1 MKTNRLFRREPQT
14 SIQIKKRR
22 LNGLLVKAIR
32 DRDYYANITLD
43 KVLELAGIPELDDV
57 TFCDNMKSMDN
68 RDRKDSKIQE
78 VVKGG
83 DGLR

>member
-1 MKTNRLFRREPQT
+1 MKTNRREPQT
-14 SIQIKKRR
+14 SIQIKKTR

-57 TFCDNMKSMDN
+57 TFCDNMKGMDN
-68 RDRKDSKIQE
+68 RDRKDSEIQE

>member
-14 SIQIKKRR
+14 STQIKKTR

-57 TFCDNMKSMDN
+57 TFCDNMKGMDN
-68 RDRKDSKIQE
+68 RDRKDSE
-78 VVKGG
+78 
-83 DGLR
+83 D